1 MTTLRPIRARS
12 PSTQRTNSDK
22 IRGGKKKDRRRTPQA
37 KWQPLVRVDY
47 SRLDLDEIWD
57 RMDEE

>member
-1 MTTLRPIRARS
+1 MTTLRPIRS
-12 PSTQRTNSDK
+12 PSTQRTSGDA
-22 IRGGKKKDRRRTPQA
+22 IRGGKKKDRRRIPLP
-37 KWQPLVRVDY
+37 KWQTLVRVDY